1 MAGAISMGAGRGSER
16 TCVGCGR
23 RRTQAELVRFSGAP
37 GGLTVH
43 LGRGEGRGAY
53 CCPDPR
59 CLEWTVKRK
68 ALQRALGMELD
79 PLSVP
84 QLRETIHQAV
94 LQKVERLLG
103 LARRARKVVAGS
115 RAVRQA
121 LEAGRVQLVLLRSDM
136 LPGIERQFREEA
148 KKRDVPVMRVSLQKH
163 LEAMLGGPSRAA
175 VGVSDG
181 GFAHGIIR
189 TLQYWIP
196 VENGEKSERW
206 EAARRRGGGTRG

>member
-1 MAGAISMGAGRGSER
+1 MAGAISTRARRDSER

-37 GGLTVH
+37 GGLKVH

-59 CLEWTVKRK
+59 CLEWTIKRN
-68 ALQRALGMELD
+68 ALQRALGTELG
-79 PLSVP
+79 PLSVR

-94 LQKVERLLG
+94 LQKVEILLG
-103 LARRARKVVAGS
+103 LAGRARKFVAGS

-121 LEAGRVQLVLLRSDM
+121 LEAGRVQLVLLRSDV
-136 LPGIERQFREEA
+136 LPGIERQFRQEA
-148 KKRDVPVMRVSLQKH
+148 EKRDVPVMRVSLQKH
-163 LEAMLGGPSRAA
+163 PEAMLGGPSRVA

-181 GFAHGIIR
+181 GFAQGIIR

-196 VENGEKSERW
+196 VESGERSERW
-206 EAARRRGGGTRG
+206 QAARRRGGGTRG